1 MKQKCSVCG
10 FVGGSCDFSARL
22 GGRYFSTPWTRY
34 SLNTDGRTQNL
45 ESNMED
51 DALENSVTS
60 NIENLVLLYLELLII
75 EMEVVVDPCPCCS
88 AERTYFLY
96 INVTHPHRTGRGCYH
111 RARPSERDG
120 RQDQDKIVCRHS
132 LGSPLHAYCPPSPHR
147 RKGAV
152 YKQTLANLLRV
163 PVPCFPA
170 TYYSVMVLVHNF
182 M

>member
-1 MKQKCSVCG
+1 VISLRGQEEDTFPRRG
-10 FVGGSCDFSARL
+10 LAIP
-22 GGRYFSTPWTRY
+22 ST
-34 SLNTDGRTQNL
+34 L
-45 ESNMED
+45 MEECRNWKD

-60 NIENLVLLYLELLII
+60 NIENLVLLYLELLIV
-75 EMEVVVDPCPCCS
+75 EMEVGCGPMPQK
-88 AERTYFLY
+88 EHIFLY
-96 INVTHPHRTGRGCYH
+96 INVTHPHRTRRGCYH

-120 RQDQDKIVCRHS
+120 RHS

-170 TYYSVMVLVHNF
+170 TYYSVIVLVHNF